1 MSQVN
6 KLKDRI
12 FKKKSHETGLTSIL
26 GLIRDLGCFG
36 DIVGRDFEVL
46 NTDRELVYTIRQKP
60 MAIKQI
66 NTLLEE
72 LHILKSIDNERE
84 AAKWGKK

>member
-1 MSQVN
+1 MSQVS

-12 FKKKSHETGLTSIL
+12 LKKKSEETGLTGIL
-26 GLIRDLGCFG
+26 ELIRDLGCFG
-36 DIVGRDFEVL
+36 DVVGRTFEVL
-46 NTDRELVYTIRQKP
+46 DTNGDLVYTIRQKP
-60 MAIKQI
+60 MAIKQL
-66 NTLLEE
+66 NTLLDE